1 MRSPGVHGIL
11 KRFALFLSVCCPP
24 ASVWAHGGVG
34 MDMDPCVERA
44 GAYLIHFSAYQ
55 FQEYAAQE
63 FCRSVPQT
71 GEVVLVLDLID
82 PELRSRPAALRV
94 VQESVPQHVLLDLP
108 AQVYPNGVVNAEVN
122 FEVPGRYSALMTVSG
137 VDGAVRFPIRVAAFP
152 YVLVSI
158 ATGILAGCGI
168 GYVAVRGGLAKRWIR
183 SRRVRVRARPE
194 G

>member
-1 MRSPGVHGIL
+1 MHDL
-11 KRFALFLSVCCPP
+11 FKRFALILAACCPP
-24 ASVWAHGGVG
+24 AGVWAHGGVG

-63 FCRSVPQT
+63 YCRSVPRT
-71 GEVVLVLDLID
+71 GEAVLVLDLID
-82 PELRSRPAALRV
+82 PELRRRPAALRV
-94 VQESVPQHVLLDLP
+94 VQESSPQRVLLDVP

-122 FEVPGRYSALMTVSG
+122 FEASGRYSALMTVAG
-137 VDGAVRFPIRVAAFP
+137 VEGAVRFPIRVAAFSN
-152 YVLVSI
+152 VLMSI
-158 ATGILAGCGI
+158 AVGVLAGCGI

-183 SRRVRVRARPE
+183 SRRVRVQPRLE